1 MIIHITRIFA
11 KNIFLIPIGHAM
23 RVVVKMD
30 SVKKKKKKNFVQKT
44 LTRWLTIFSA
54 NNSQLSYSF
63 YYLLQ
68 NSGPRISFFFPQ
80 KHARTRT
87 HSFPTDLTL
96 LTICCVS
103 SLNLTVCAATTTLT
117 RSPHHRTGH
126 VSHQPP
132 LRHPPTHQQPL

>member
-1 MIIHITRIFA
+1 MNMIIHITRIFA

-30 SVKKKKKKNFVQKT
+30 FVKKKKNFVQKT
-44 LTRWLTIFSA
+44 LPRWLTIFSA

-68 NSGPRISFFFPQ
+68 NSGPRIFFFFSS
-80 KHARTRT
+80 KTRAHAHTLFSHRPYPHHLLCLKSQP
-87 HSFPTDLTL
+87 HSLR
-96 LTICCVS
+96 CH
-103 SLNLTVCAATTTLT
+103 TTLT
-117 RSPHHRTGH
+117 RSPHRRTGH